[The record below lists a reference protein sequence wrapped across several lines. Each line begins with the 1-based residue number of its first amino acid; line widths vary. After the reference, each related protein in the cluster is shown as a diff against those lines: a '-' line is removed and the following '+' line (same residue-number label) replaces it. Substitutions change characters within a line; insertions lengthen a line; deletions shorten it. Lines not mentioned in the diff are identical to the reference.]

1 MDLDKEVTGFSDETD
16 IEAIR
21 LRYPEFKGQVAIV
34 TGSARGI
41 GKGIAIR
48 LALEGMRVV
57 VTGLEPDEVEA
68 TTAYLRELGAEALG
82 LPGDLG
88 HTEEIDRLFEQTA
101 KTFGRLDLLV
111 NNAAHLRRAH
121 FFEVT
126 QEHLDLQLASNI
138 RGPYLCAFRAAEM
151 MRDGGRGG
159 NIISISS
166 VGGLRAH
173 WWGLPYDMTKG
184 ALDSMTQAM
193 ALELSDFGIRVNAIA
208 PGAIRSG
215 PRFEPEHNPQVKE
228 IVRRIPLSR
237 FGTPQEIASTV
248 AFLAS
253 EDGAYITGQV
263 IYVDGGLVAQL
274 YPRGYDI

>member
-1 MDLDKEVTGFSDETD
+1 MELDKEVTGFSDELD
-16 IEAIR
+16 VRAIR

-57 VTGLEPDEVEA
+57 VTGLEPGEVET
-68 TTAYLRELGAEALG
+68 TTAQLRELGTEVIG
-82 LPGDLG
+82 VPGDLG
-88 HTEEIDRLFEQTA
+88 RTEDVNLLFE
-101 KTFGRLDLLV
+101 KTREAYGQLDLLV
-111 NNAAHLRRAH
+111 NNAAHLKRAH
-121 FFEVT
+121 FFDVT
-126 QEHLDLQLASNI
+126 ENHLDLQLASNI
-138 RGPYLCAFRAAEM
+138 RGPYLCAVRAAEM
-151 MRDGGRGG
+151 MRDSGKGG
-159 NIISISS
+159 NIINISS

-173 WWGLPYDMTKG
+173 WWGLPYDVTKG
-184 ALDSMTQAM
+184 ALDSMTRAM

-215 PRFEPEHNPQVKE
+215 RKFSAEHNPAVQEVT
-228 IVRRIPLSR
+228 RRVPLSR
-237 FGTPQEIASTV
+237 FGTPQEIASAV

-274 YPRGYDI
+274 NPRGYDI